1 VATRAAKGQSG
12 RMSSIP
18 VARISSLEAVPR
30 IGLRFVAII
39 AVAASCLDASVGHAT
54 DLRGRI
60 EVKSKEEVTVELR
73 SPRPPHA
80 PIRKAVA
87 DRDGRYYIPDIPPGR
102 YDLVVNGV
110 KFPISVEQMA
120 IQELPPIQL
129 KS

>member
-1 VATRAAKGQSG
+1 
-12 RMSSIP
+12 MSSIL
-18 VARISSLEAVPR
+18 VARMTSLEKHLPR
-30 IGLRFVAII
+30 TGLRFMAIA
-39 AVAASCLDASVGHAT
+39 AVATTCLAAAVSHAT

-60 EVKSKEEVTVELR
+60 EVKSKGAVTVEVR
-73 SPRPPHA
+73 SPISPHA
-80 PIRKAVA
+80 PLRKAVA

-102 YDLVVNGV
+102 YELVVNGI

>member
-1 VATRAAKGQSG
+1 MT
-12 RMSSIP
+12 
-18 VARISSLEAVPR
+18 SL
-30 IGLRFVAII
+30 
-39 AVAASCLDASVGHAT
+39 AVAAACLAASVGHAT

-60 EVKSKEEVTVELR
+60 EVKSKKEKVTIEVR
-73 SPRPPHA
+73 SPSSPHA
-80 PIRKAVA
+80 PLHKAVA

-102 YDLVVNGV
+102 YDLVVNGI

>member
-1 VATRAAKGQSG
+1 MPSILVN
-12 RMSSIP
+12 RMT
-18 VARISSLEAVPR
+18 SLENLPR
-30 IGLRFVAII
+30 TGLRFVAIA
-39 AVAASCLDASVGHAT
+39 AVATSCLAASASHAT

-60 EVKSKEEVTVELR
+60 EVTSKKAELTIEVR
-73 SPRPPHA
+73 SPTPPHA
-80 PIRKAVA
+80 PLRKAVA

-102 YDLVVNGV
+102 YELVVNGI

>member
-1 VATRAAKGQSG
+1 
-12 RMSSIP
+12 MSSIP